1 MSAMRYRLV
10 FWLALSIVT
19 LLALLPLAKPV
30 VPLLTDKA
38 KHVLAFWVLATLALR
53 AWPGLRLFP
62 VLAAS
67 LMLYGLLIE
76 TAQYFIPYRTFS
88 GWDLVADAAG
98 LALCG
103 AFSYLR
109 VLLSRHSDPG

>member
-1 MSAMRYRLV
+1 MSASRYRLV

-30 VPLLTDKA
+30 VPLLSDKA
-38 KHVLAFWVLATLALR
+38 KHVLAFFTLAALALR
-53 AWPGLRLFP
+53 AWPGQRLFP

-76 TAQYFIPYRTFS
+76 TVQYFIPYRTFS
-88 GWDLVADAAG
+88 GWDLLADAAG
-98 LALCG
+98 VGLCG
-103 AFSYLR
+103 LFSYLR
-109 VLLSRHSDPG
+109 VLGSRHSDPG